1 MIPLSLC
8 CVVRKLFSWS
18 SRLLWTSFY
27 ILTFLTWKILI
38 FRSRKSAFFKCFIF
52 VILSNFLTLD
62 LLALL
67 FSCHLFQ
74 VSCLFFLLATAC
86 SVIFYH
92 MIMIL
97 FYSEVLVR
105 LLSYGK
111 HLGIASCQLL
121 SVHQEKCLLLPVSLG
136 AKATVLLPRKGGKK
150 HFPSLQLL
158 YFLQGQTGNRSSQT
172 KQESLS
178 QLSNAF
184 NWDKEHHKDTGLW
197 G

>member
-1 MIPLSLC
+1 MHTLSCRFFSSVFLMTSLYFC

-18 SRLLWTSFY
+18 SRLLWASFH

-38 FRSRKSAFFKCFIF
+38 FRSRKSPFLKCFIF

-62 LLALL
+62 LPALL
-67 FSCHLFQ
+67 FCCHLFQ
-74 VSCLFFLLATAC
+74 VSCLFFLLAAAC

-111 HLGIASCQLL
+111 HLGIANCQLL
-121 SVHQEKCLLLPVSLG
+121 SVHQEKCLLLPISLG
-136 AKATVLLPRKGGKK
+136 AKAPVLPQEKGEKNTFHLFSSCIFSRARQVTDPPRLGKP
-150 HFPSLQLL
+150 FSVEWC
-158 YFLQGQTGNRSSQT
+158 F
-172 KQESLS
+172 
-178 QLSNAF
+178 
-184 NWDKEHHKDTGLW
+184 
-197 G
+197 

>member
-1 MIPLSLC
+1 MTPLFLLC
-8 CVVRKLFSWS
+8 CKKVILLILKAIVNILLHTNFFNLKNPYFQIQKVR
-18 SRLLWTSFY
+18 
-27 ILTFLTWKILI
+27 
-38 FRSRKSAFFKCFIF
+38 FFKCFIF

-97 FYSEVLVR
+97 FYFEVLVR

-121 SVHQEKCLLLPVSLG
+121 SVHQEKCLLPVSLG

-158 YFLQGQTGNRSSQT
+158 YFLQGQAGNRSSQT

-178 QLSNAF
+178 QLSSAF
-184 NWDKEHHKDTGLW
+184 N
-197 G
+197 